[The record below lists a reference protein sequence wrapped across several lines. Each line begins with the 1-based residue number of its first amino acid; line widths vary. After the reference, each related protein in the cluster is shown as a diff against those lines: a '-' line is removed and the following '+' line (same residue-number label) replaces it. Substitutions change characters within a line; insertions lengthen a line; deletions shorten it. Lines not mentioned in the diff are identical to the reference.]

1 MAATPRRVIAWPPA
15 RALPRGPSIRRTP
28 HDPLLGKTVI
38 VTGAATGIGAATAR
52 RFSEEGANVI
62 VNGRRADA
70 LSESIA
76 ALPAARTL
84 AHPGDASDSKVCAAL
99 VQAAVE
105 RFGGLHVLVNNAAV
119 YAGGDIEST
128 SEADFRQVM
137 DVNVGGYFLLAK
149 AAMPELKKSRGSI
162 VMTSSVSGI
171 GGDWN
176 QFAYNTSKGAVSN
189 MVRAMALDH
198 GKDGVRVNAVN
209 PSITDTRMTEGFKSD
224 AVLAGFKNRIPLGRI
239 AEPEDIAAV
248 IAFLASDGARFVT
261 GVNFPVDGGLS
272 A

>member
-1 MAATPRRVIAWPPA
+1 LDRLLVVRPTSPYGIARVNDGSRDKAGSGAAAMAAAPERVIASPPA

-70 LSESIA
+70 LNQSVA

-209 PSITDTRMTEGFKSD
+209 PQGLRMKSHFGFARSSASIR
-224 AVLAGFKNRIPLGRI
+224 P
-239 AEPEDIAAV
+239 
-248 IAFLASDGARFVT
+248 GA
-261 GVNFPVDGGLS
+261 
-272 A
+272 